1 MSCKKQDFINPSEF
15 SEKTLVLIRSK
26 NRCRFEG
33 KTQKITCSWWP
44 LQQGM
49 RLHCDF
55 IIKNGHFWPFFAFCT
70 GKYLKFFSKIF
81 MIFFF
86 CRHCGQKKSIFRH
99 AGRFFNVIFL
109 ISFFHTLPQLARVAR
124 EEMK

>member
-15 SEKTLVLIRSK
+15 SEKTLVLIRTK

-33 KTQKITCSWWP
+33 KTEKITCSWWP

-81 MIFFF
+81 GIFFF
-86 CRHCGQKKSIFRH
+86 CRHCDQKKSKFSTCRTIFH
-99 AGRFFNVIFL
+99 VKLQN
-109 ISFFHTLPQLARVAR
+109 SFFHSNEDCVVLRG
-124 EEMK
+124 